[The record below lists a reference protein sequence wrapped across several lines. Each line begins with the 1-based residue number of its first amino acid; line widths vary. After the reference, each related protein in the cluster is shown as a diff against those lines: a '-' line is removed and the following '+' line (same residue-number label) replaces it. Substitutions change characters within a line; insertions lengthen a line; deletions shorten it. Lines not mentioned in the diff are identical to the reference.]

1 MPENGTLNRITP
13 LFFDMTSALLLELAV
28 GMSMV
33 LSDIVI
39 ILYYKVSEWSKSVG
53 ICILIVEL
61 VNFVPN
67 FDTNE
72 VVSIFHSIYTSS
84 R

>member
-39 ILYYKVSEWSKSVG
+39 LMYYKVSEQSKSVG
-53 ICILIVEL
+53 TCILSVKL
-61 VNFVPN
+61 C
-67 FDTNE
+67 T
-72 VVSIFHSIYTSS
+72 
-84 R
+84 